1 LNLDQFRN
9 YCLSKKSTKE
19 STPFDEQTLVMK
31 VAGKIFAITNID
43 DFASINL
50 KVDPEYGIE
59 LRERYNSIQ
68 PAFHMNKKHWISVL
82 NDGKVGDKFLKELID
97 QSYSLV
103 VSKLSKRDRLSIEP

>member
-1 LNLDQFRN
+1 
-9 YCLSKKSTKE
+9 
-19 STPFDEQTLVMK
+19 MK

-103 VSKLSKRDRLSIEP
+103 VSKLTKRDRLSIEP

>member
-9 YCLSKKSTKE
+9 YCLSKKSTTE